1 MANWLSCTRQERIYS
16 PKTEALMLSPN
27 FRWRPTYVLVVKYSR
42 TSGRRCTSRTEYPV
56 SSAVLSQGR
65 PTTKS
70 IFAAKS
76 RECTFR
82 SVNGP
87 ASCIALPENESQLKN
102 RSEERR
108 VGKECRSRWSPYH

>member
-42 TSGRRCTSRTEYPV
+42 TSGRKRTSRTENPV

-70 IFAAKS
+70 ILAAKS
-76 RECTFR
+76 RECRFR
-82 SVNGP
+82 SVKGP
-87 ASCIALPENESQLKN
+87 ASCIARTEHESQLKDGL
-102 RSEERR
+102 E
-108 VGKECRSRWSPYH
+108 

>member
-27 FRWRPTYVLVVKYSR
+27 FRWIPTYVLVVKYSR
-42 TSGRRCTSRTEYPV
+42 ASGGKSPSRTEYPV

-70 IFAAKS
+70 IFAAKP
-76 RECTFR
+76 RECRVR
-82 SVNGP
+82 SVNGLAP
-87 ASCIALPENESQLKN
+87 CIALHEY
-102 RSEERR
+102 ERQSTH
-108 VGKECRSRWSPYH
+108 GPCE

>member
-42 TSGRRCTSRTEYPV
+42 TRGRKSTSRTEYLV
-56 SSAVLSQGR
+56 SSAVLYQGG

-76 RECTFR
+76 RECSVR
-82 SVNGP
+82 SLNGP
-87 ASCIALPENESQLKN
+87 ASCIALHEHESELKHGL
-102 RSEERR
+102 E
-108 VGKECRSRWSPYH
+108 